1 MAPARDPAGAVRRW
15 FTVAILV
22 LAAVAVGYVVAP
34 YLLPP
39 PVASG
44 PVAVGLKVGDRPPN
58 FTLTTVTGRRL
69 TLWSL
74 TGHAVWV
81 NFWATWCVWCKAE
94 MPAMEAIYRQE
105 HGRIDVVGVDVQES
119 RSTVAA
125 FLAAH
130 HITYPVVL
138 DTTGIVSTR
147 YDVTGLPKS
156 IFIAKDGRIT
166 AIVTGSLLSARGMEP
181 DVRQAIR
188 GGTHGA

>member
-1 MAPARDPAGAVRRW
+1 MTPTVGPATAVRRW
-15 FTVAILV
+15 FTVAILL
-22 LAAVAVGYVVAP
+22 LAAAAAGYVVAP
-34 YLLPP
+34 YLSPP
-39 PVASG
+39 TAAEG
-44 PVAVGLKVGDRPPN
+44 PVSVGLKVGDRPPN
-58 FTLTTVTGRRL
+58 FTLTTVTGHRL

-94 MPAMEAIYRQE
+94 MPAMESIYRQE

-119 RSTVAA
+119 PPAVAA

-156 IFIAKDGRIT
+156 IFIAPDGRIT
-166 AIVTGSLLSARGMEP
+166 AVVTGSLLSAQGMEP

-188 GGTHGA
+188 GG